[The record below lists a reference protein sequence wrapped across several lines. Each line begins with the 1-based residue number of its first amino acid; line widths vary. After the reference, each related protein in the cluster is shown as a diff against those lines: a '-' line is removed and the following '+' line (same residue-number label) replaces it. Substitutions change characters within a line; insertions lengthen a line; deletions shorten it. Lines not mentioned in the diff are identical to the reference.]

1 MRIALPV
8 KYGTG
13 LEDEIEEHFG
23 RASFYAIVD
32 VDESGEITRFQSHE
46 VPFREHGPGDIPG
59 WLKGFDVDVV
69 IARGMGHRAVDFFNK
84 FGIKVV
90 TGASGKI
97 KDVVHQFVK
106 GILETEEWE
115 CDDHG

>member
-23 RASFYAIVD
+23 RARFYAIVD
-32 VDESGEITRFQSHE
+32 VDSEGEITRFQSHE
-46 VPFREHGPGDIPG
+46 VPFTNHGPGDIPG

-69 IARGMGHRAVDFFNK
+69 IARGMGHKAVDFFNQ

-90 TGASGKI
+90 IGASGRI
-97 KDVVHQFVK
+97 KDVVQQFVK
-106 GILETEEWE
+106 GNLQT
-115 CDDHG
+115 